1 MTDKVN
7 SEVRDVRREIRK
19 IESRFEIL
27 RTILTLLISLAIIIV
42 IIALVSDNPLD
53 AVKTLLTGPLTSM
66 RRFSNVI
73 ELMIPLSFTGL
84 ALTVVFTTKRYNLS
98 ANSAFYMGAMMA
110 TIVGI
115 FSPLPPFLTVIVA
128 LIAGFLVGAVIG
140 GVPAVLSEK
149 YRANVL
155 VISLMLNYLVG
166 FFVKYLFNYV
176 VRDPGRSSQES
187 YPLPEGV
194 NLGTLIP
201 KTRIHFG
208 LFIMLA
214 VVIIAYYV
222 FYKTKWG
229 YTLRTVG
236 SNEKFAKYTGIE
248 VSKVVI
254 LAQIIG
260 TGIAGLGGSVEMLGI
275 YSSFMWNEAPGFG
288 FDGVIIATLARQ
300 NPRSIP
306 FAAFFLAYVRTGADI
321 LNRTSNVP
329 AEIISIVQATIIL
342 LIAAQSFLST
352 WKEKEIVKVSQVETK
367 VKEVEA

>member
-1 MTDKVN
+1 MTTEVR
-7 SEVRDVRREIRK
+7 SETRDVRREIRK

-27 RTILTLLISLAIIIV
+27 RTILTLFISLAIIIV
-42 IIALVSDNPLD
+42 IIAIVSDKPLD
-53 AVKTLLTGPLTSM
+53 AVITLLTGPLTSV
-66 RRFSNVI
+66 RRFANVI

-84 ALTVVFTTKRYNLS
+84 ALTIVFTTKRYNLA
-98 ANSAFYMGAMMA
+98 ANGAFYMGGMIA
-110 TIVGI
+110 TIIGI
-115 FSPLPPFLTVIVA
+115 FSSLPGPVTIILA
-128 LIAGFLVGAVIG
+128 LLAGFICGSLIG
-140 GVPAVLSEK
+140 GIPAVLSEK
-149 YRANVL
+149 YKANVL
-155 VISLMLNYLVG
+155 VISLMLNYVVG
-166 FFVKYLFNYV
+166 FLVKYLFNYV
-176 VRDPGRSSQES
+176 VRDPNRASQES
-187 YPLPEGV
+187 FPIPKNV
-194 NLGTLIP
+194 NLGTIVP
-201 KTRIHFG
+201 RTRIHYG

-236 SNEKFAKYTGIE
+236 SNERFAKYTGIE

-300 NPRSIP
+300 NPRAIP
-306 FAAFFLAYVRTGADI
+306 FAAFFLAYVRIGADI

-329 AEIISIVQATIIL
+329 KEIISIVQATIIL
-342 LIAAQSFLST
+342 LIAAQSFLSK
-352 WKEKEIVKVSQVETK
+352 WKEREIVKVSQLEE